1 MSPSGSVPV
10 QLQPRRPPRS
20 TPTADGD
27 TVTTSPR
34 LTGQGSCGTGL
45 TEQGRTGQGS
55 SGLRRTGQGSSGLR
69 LTGQDP
75 AGQVTGGAAL
85 VDQFGRVH
93 RDLRISVTDRCN
105 LRCTYCMPEVGM
117 VFRPREE
124 ILRFEEITRVATV
137 AHRLGVRSVRVT
149 GGEPLV
155 RRDVVRLVA
164 QLAGVGFD
172 DLSLTTNAM
181 LLANLAAPLAE
192 AGLRRVNVSCDSL
205 RPERFAAIRRRGDLG
220 RVLAAMDAAEAAG
233 LQPLKVNVVL
243 VAGVND
249 DEILDFA
256 GFARRHG
263 RVVRFIEFMPF
274 DAQGQWERSRVVP
287 AAEVIE
293 QVADRWPIEPVPG
306 TAGDAAPAERY
317 RFTDGAPGE
326 IGVVASVTRPFC
338 GTCDRLRL
346 TADGAIRNCLF
357 SDDELSVRDLM
368 RSGADDDALA
378 GLLQL
383 AVAGKRAGHGMDD
396 PGFLRPRR
404 SMSMIGG

>member
-1 MSPSGSVPV
+1 MVSPATSVPV
-10 QLQPRRPPRS
+10 RLQSRRPPRA
-20 TPTADGD
+20 PIADDAVPG
-27 TVTTSPR
+27 
-34 LTGQGSCGTGL
+34 
-45 TEQGRTGQGS
+45 
-55 SGLRRTGQGSSGLR
+55 
-69 LTGQDP
+69 
-75 AGQVTGGAAL
+75 AGEAPPSDML
-85 VDQFGRVH
+85 VDRFGRVH
-93 RDLRISVTDRCN
+93 RDLRISITDRCN

-124 ILRFEEITRVATV
+124 ILRFEEITRVAAV

-164 QLAGVGFD
+164 QLAAVGFD

-181 LLANLAAPLAE
+181 LLAHLAAPLAD

-205 RPERFAAIRRRGDLG
+205 RPERFAAIRRRGDLT
-220 RVLAAMDAAEAAG
+220 RVLEAMDVAEAAG
-233 LQPLKVNVVL
+233 LRPLKVNVVL
-243 VAGVND
+243 MAGVND

-274 DAQGQWERSRVVP
+274 DAEGKWERARVVP
-287 AAEVIE
+287 AAEVLE
-293 QVADRWPIEPVPG
+293 QVADRWSIEPVPG
-306 TAGDAAPAERY
+306 TEGDAAPAERY

-357 SDDELSVRDLM
+357 SDDELSVRDLL
-368 RSGADDDALA
+368 RSGADDEAIAAL
-378 GLLQL
+378 LRR